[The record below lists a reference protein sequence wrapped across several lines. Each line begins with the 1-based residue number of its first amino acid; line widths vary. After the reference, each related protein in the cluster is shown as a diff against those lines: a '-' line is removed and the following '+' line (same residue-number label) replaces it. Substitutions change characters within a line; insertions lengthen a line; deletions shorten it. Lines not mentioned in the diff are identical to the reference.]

1 MNDARAQGSLLSSLK
16 LYGLPWPLFAAAFVI
31 IIFTAYMGKLSTDI
45 AGTMALCIAIAGI
58 FDEIGERLPIWNSY
72 VGGGLLMVFFGT
84 AALKQFGVIP
94 EPYVKS
100 INTFISGGM
109 GFLTLFIVLLI
120 TGSILSLNRD
130 ILLRS
135 FAGYLPAILG
145 GLAAAM
151 GLGVVTGMF

>member
-1 MNDARAQGSLLSSLK
+1 
-16 LYGLPWPLFAAAFVI
+16 
-31 IIFTAYMGKLSTDI
+31 
-45 AGTMALCIAIAGI
+45 
-58 FDEIGERLPIWNSY
+58 
-72 VGGGLLMVFFGT
+72 MVFFGT
-84 AALKQFGVIP
+84 ATLKQFDIIP

-120 TGSILSLNRD
+120 TGFILSLNRD

-151 GLGVVTGMF
+151 GLGVVTGMFFGVGPADKIGRAHV